1 MYISN
6 GYSDFSGLFG
16 RKPKA
21 IARVRGSEEYPN
33 IYGTVRFYETPMGVL
48 VVANINGLPKVEG
61 ACKEKIF
68 GFHIHKGSACQGN
81 ENDPFAN
88 TGDHYDTAGCE
99 HPNHAGDLP
108 PLFGADGSAFSA
120 FLTNRFTIEEIV
132 GRTVVIHESI
142 DDFTSQPAGNAGKK
156 IACGEIKG

>member
-16 RKPKA
+16 RQPKA
-21 IARVRGSEEYPN
+21 IARVRGSGEYPN

-48 VVANINGLPKVEG
+48 VVANINGLPKGEG

-68 GFHIHKGSACQGN
+68 GFHIHEGSACEGN

-88 TGDHYDTAGCE
+88 TGGHYDTAGCE

-120 FLTNRFTIEEIV
+120 FLTNRFAVEEIV
-132 GRTVVIHESI
+132 GRTIVIHESI